1 MGSFHGDF
9 TAMPIL
15 DREAN
20 LYPNE
25 LLSKRLEDDVPRR
38 WWAIYTKARQEKAL
52 ARQLLGYQIPFYLPL
67 ASRENLVRGRRVHS
81 HVPLFNGY
89 LFLYGTEE
97 ERIRSLTTNR
107 ISRILEVK
115 DQQQLFR
122 DLRQVH
128 EVIQSGA
135 PLTVESRLEAGQ
147 AVRVKYG
154 ALEGLEGKVV
164 QRRGGVR
171 LLIAVDYLQQGV
183 SIEID
188 DFMVEPI

>member
-1 MGSFHGDF
+1 
-9 TAMPIL
+9 MPIL

-20 LYPNE
+20 LYPND
-25 LLSKRLEDDVPRR
+25 LLAHPVEAASPRR

-52 ARQLLGYQIPFYLPL
+52 ARQLVSYAIPFYLPL
-67 ASRENLVRGRRVHS
+67 ASRENMVRGRRVHS

-89 LFLYGTEE
+89 LFLYGTED

-107 ISRILEVK
+107 ISRILEVN
-115 DQQQLFR
+115 DQQQLFS

-128 EVIQSGA
+128 EVIASGA
-135 PLTVESRLEAGQ
+135 PLMVENRLEAGQ
-147 AVRVKYG
+147 PVRVKFG

-164 QRRGGVR
+164 QRRGAVR
-171 LLIAVDYLQQGV
+171 LLIAVNYLQQGV

-188 DFMVEPI
+188 DFMVEPL